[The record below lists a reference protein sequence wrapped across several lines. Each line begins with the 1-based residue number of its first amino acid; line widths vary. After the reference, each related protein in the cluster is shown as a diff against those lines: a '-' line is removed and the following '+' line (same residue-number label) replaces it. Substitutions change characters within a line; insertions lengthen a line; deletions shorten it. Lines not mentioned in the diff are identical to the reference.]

1 MNEFPMHKMNSS
13 DEDILDISHAGGSG
27 NAGLTSEGAINTSEG
42 RPRDGVFGGT
52 LCKCKFRKNAQAR
65 TTSANVCCLSLKL
78 DSVKWHENAATT
90 RNAAQPSPT
99 MSTPRTASSRA

>member
-52 LCKCKFRKNAQAR
+52 LCNGNFAKCSRKNKFSNQQIC
-65 TTSANVCCLSLKL
+65 SMFVLGHWL
-78 DSVKWHENAATT
+78 
-90 RNAAQPSPT
+90 
-99 MSTPRTASSRA
+99 